1 MEQSQIGELV
11 KALAKAKESIQAPTK
26 TKTGKVSGTSKS
38 GKSYEYEYKYADR
51 ADVIEAYREALSKNG
66 LILTHGV
73 EVVGEGLNMVLASR
87 LIHSGGGELV
97 SRIPIPQVKDAQ
109 ALGSYLTYLERYASC
124 GLLDIAAEDDDD
136 GKRAVSRGRK
146 EEKRLEPK
154 REPEPPKAPT
164 VPVITEEQC
173 ELIRAAAKDAGVKTM
188 GEFKGALLRFAGTEI
203 AGHVPADKFEYVLEQ
218 FALMQAPA

>member
-1 MEQSQIGELV
+1 VSEALGALV
-11 KALAKAKESIQAPTK
+11 EALAKAKDSIKAPTK

-73 EVVGEGLNMVLASR
+73 ETVGDSLHMVLASR
-87 LIHSGGGELV
+87 LIHTGGAELV

-109 ALGSYLTYLERYASC
+109 ALGSYLTYLERYAAC

-136 GKRAVSRGRK
+136 GKRAVARGRK
-146 EEKRLEPK
+146 EEKRPEPR
-154 REPEPPKAPT
+154 REPEPPKPPD
-164 VPVITEEQC
+164 VPLVTDEQS
-173 ELIRAAAKDAGVKTM
+173 EAIRHAAKDAGVKTM
-188 GEFKGALLRFAGTEI
+188 GEFKSALLRFAGTEI
-203 AGHVPADKFEYVLEQ
+203 ASHVPAEKFDHVLEQ
-218 FALMQAPA
+218 FELMKAPA